1 METVPRNAEPASVS
15 NAPTKLGALLRVVV
29 FAFLAFAGMSLLG
42 PLFAETGYFLG
53 AVLST
58 FAAAA
63 IANALALRIWERAHL
78 ADLGLYW
85 TAASRR
91 NLAVGFVGG
100 AGAANLVLGAP
111 LLGSAAQLQPSPEAA
126 PTWGAVLFVT
136 LLLLFGAFC
145 EEVLFRGYAFQVLIS
160 AFGPWATILPM
171 GALFGAAHAIN
182 PSSTPLGTANTAA
195 WGILLG
201 YSVLRSGD
209 LWLAIG
215 LHFGWNWTLPW
226 YGVNLSGF
234 NIKMTGYAMRWNVDE
249 LWSGGEYGP
258 EGGLLCTLVLGA
270 LIAFL
275 WKAPILR
282 QTLPLVERRKEQS
295 A

>member
-1 METVPRNAEPASVS
+1 METAPGNVERARDS

-29 FAFLAFAGMSLLG
+29 FGFLAFAGMSLLG
-42 PLFAETGYFLG
+42 PLLAETGYFLG

-91 NLAVGFVGG
+91 NLALGFIGG
-100 AGAANLVLGAP
+100 AGAANLALGVP
-111 LLGSAAQLQPSPEAA
+111 LLGRVAELHPTPDAG

-136 LLLLFGAFC
+136 LLLLFGALC

-160 AFGPWATILPM
+160 AFGAWATILPM
-171 GALFGAAHAIN
+171 GVLFGAAHAIN
-182 PSSTPLGTANTAA
+182 PSATLLGTANTAA
-195 WGILLG
+195 WGVLLG
-201 YSVLRSGD
+201 YAVVRSGD

-226 YGVNLSGF
+226 YGVHLSGF
-234 NIKMTGYAMRWNVDE
+234 NIKMTGYAMQWKIGE

-270 LIAFL
+270 LIVFL
-275 WKAPILR
+275 WKAPLLR
-282 QTLPLVERRKEQS
+282 QVLPLIEREKEQL
-295 A
+295 